1 MKRIVKRWPVWKLQN
16 RFASIDFP
24 EYQREPNV
32 WSLGAKQR
40 LIDSMTRGFDIAAF
54 YLYETGEGS
63 WDCVDGRQRI
73 GAIMSFLGRNE
84 GEGNHNGFK
93 FAASNEIYDDSRPFK
108 RFEGKTF
115 ADIKDEASADP
126 DLQAFKKRL
135 LDYEVTVVV
144 LSDSDDEMEFNLQ
157 FTRLNLGAII
167 NSGEKL
173 RAMVGD
179 LRDECFEE
187 IGKHAFLDAVNIPT
201 RRYSREQ
208 TAAQIIAQVFAL
220 EESRE
225 AGGKEFART
234 RHLDLQKLFKQHAE
248 LRQKERKWIDNVEK
262 VMDDL
267 RASFQKWE
275 LLRSRAMVV
284 STVVLAYDRRH
295 RDGLDVRELTTF
307 MECFLQRLKEQLAMG
322 LDYDPEFRYL
332 IEFQRNVTQAS
343 VEKKAV
349 LARATVL
356 EAEFEKWRSHGV
368 LSGDRAKNSGDGG
381 HP

>member
-1 MKRIVKRWPVWKLQN
+1 MKRRVKRWPVRKLEN
-16 RFASIDFP
+16 RFASIEFP

-54 YLYETGEGS
+54 YFYETGEGS

-84 GEGNHNGFK
+84 GEGNHNCFK
-93 FAASNEIYDDSRPFK
+93 FAASNEIYEDGRPFESLEGMT
-108 RFEGKTF
+108 FE
-115 ADIKDEASADP
+115 DIKNAASADI
-126 DLQAFKKRL
+126 DLQAFKERL
-135 LDYEVTVVV
+135 LSYEVTVVV

-157 FTRLNLGAII
+157 FTRLNLGVII

-179 LRDECFEE
+179 LRDECFET
-187 IGKHAFLDAVNIPT
+187 IGKHAFLDSVYMPT

-208 TAAQIIAQVFAL
+208 TAAQIIAQIFAL
-220 EESRE
+220 EEARVVGRR
-225 AGGKEFART
+225 AFART

-248 LRQKERKWIDNVEK
+248 LGAKEKEWIDNVAE
-262 VMDDL
+262 VMDGLVD
-267 RASFQKWE
+267 SFEKWE

-284 STVVLAYDRRH
+284 STVVLAYDRR
-295 RDGLDVRELTTF
+295 RKGELDMRKLTTF
-307 MECFLQRLKEQLAMG
+307 VECFLRRLKDQLAKG

-332 IEFQRNVTQAS
+332 IEFQRDVTQAS

-349 LARATVL
+349 LARAEVL
-356 EAEFEKWRSHGV
+356 EAELDEWCSHGA
-368 LSGDRAKNSGDGG
+368 LSGDRAKKGGD
-381 HP
+381 